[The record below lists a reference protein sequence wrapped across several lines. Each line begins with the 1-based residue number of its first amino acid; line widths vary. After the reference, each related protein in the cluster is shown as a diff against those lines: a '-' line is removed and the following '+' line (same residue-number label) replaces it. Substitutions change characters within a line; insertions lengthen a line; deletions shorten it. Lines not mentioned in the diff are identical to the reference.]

1 MAGPHQT
8 FKGIAWDAIDF
19 QPPDVSGTC
28 ATSGHVAVAAAA
40 GQVAVASN
48 NTVEINHGSGLTTGY
63 LHLSDLSVG
72 VGQVVEKGTA
82 LGKPSCGAGAS
93 ESHLHFYTRWNGIRQ
108 AIDGLVLSGW
118 TVHQGAVQFA
128 GCMTQGAEDLC
139 PGELLLSDNLGPPDD
154 DDDGIP
160 NSSDACPTEAED
172 GDGYDDADGC
182 RDRVIAFI
190 SDRDSGTQG
199 ALWMMDEDGAVPK
212 RLALDASGDISSP
225 LWSPDGTRIA
235 VVSDT
240 AGIEVIA
247 PDGSG
252 RIDVCDTGLAV
263 ATGHFHGEHATG
275 EFAWS
280 PDGNRIAYVDGETI
294 SVVSSDG
301 TCDSDALDLP
311 PVLEL
316 SWPSWSP
323 DGERIAFSCRTDD
336 PEYDICAV
344 APDGAGFAVLA
355 SAPDEGEGL
364 RAPVWSLDGSMIA
377 AIAEDASAPND
388 QLWIG
393 SATSGIGE
401 THLSA
406 MADQTA
412 LGPPTWSPDG
422 ATVLLPRTDGN
433 WVLDIASQQ
442 ATSPPLPQ
450 PVEGR
455 QAWSHDSSF
464 IAHTRGEHGIDEDVW
479 TAAPDGSQAGQLTN
493 AADSHSP
500 AWRPCPDLDG
510 DEGCNFF
517 DSDDDADGCSD
528 VAEAGT
534 DPMDGGMR
542 DELNFWDFFDV
553 PSGPSLLR
561 DGAVSG
567 PDFFAILGRIGSSGN
582 PAIDPRSTPDAAPA
596 YHTAYDRSSPPPGGE
611 VWDSG
616 AADGTVAGT
625 DLFLLL
631 AQFGHE
637 CS

>member
-8 FKGIAWDAIDF
+8 FSGVAWDAIDF

-28 ATSGHVAVAAAA
+28 ATSGHVAVAAAD
-40 GQVAVASN
+40 GQIAVASN

-63 LHLSDLSVG
+63 LHLSDLSVS
-72 VGQVVEKGTA
+72 VGQVVAKGTA

-118 TVHQGAVQFA
+118 TVHEGAVQFA
-128 GCMTQGAEDLC
+128 GCMTQGPADVC
-139 PGELLLSDNLGPPDD
+139 PGESLLSDNVGPPDD
-154 DDDGIP
+154 DGDGTP

-172 GDGYDDADGC
+172 ADGYDDADGC

-190 SDRDSGTQG
+190 SDRDSGTQD
-199 ALWMMDEDGAVPK
+199 ALWMMDQDGAAPK

-235 VVSDT
+235 FVSDT
-240 AGIEVIA
+240 SGIEVIA

-252 RIDVCDTGLAV
+252 RVDVCETGLPV
-263 ATGHFHGEHATG
+263 QTGHFHGEHPSG

-280 PDGNRIAYVDGETI
+280 PDGTRIAYVDGGTI

-301 TCDSDALDLP
+301 TCDNDVLDLP

-323 DGERIAFSCRTDD
+323 DGERIAFSCRTDR
-336 PEYDICAV
+336 PAYDICAV
-344 APDGAGFAVLA
+344 APDGTGFGVLA
-355 SAPDEGEGL
+355 SAPDEDESL
-364 RAPVWSLDGSMIA
+364 RAPAWSPDGSMIA

-388 QLWIG
+388 LLWVG
-393 SATSGIGE
+393 SATTGIGV
-401 THLSA
+401 TYLSA
-406 MADQTA
+406 LAGQTA

-422 ATVLLPRTDGN
+422 ATLVLPRTDGN
-433 WVLDIASQQ
+433 WLLDIDSQQ
-442 ATSPPLPQ
+442 ATSISLPKAI
-450 PVEGR
+450 EGR
-455 QAWSHDSSF
+455 QAWSPDSGA
-464 IAHTRGEHGIDEDVW
+464 IVHTRGDHGINEDVW
-479 TAAPDGSQAGQLTN
+479 VAAPDGSLALQLTN
-493 AADSHSP
+493 APDSQSP
-500 AWRPCPDLDG
+500 AWRPCPDPDG
-510 DEGCNFF
+510 DDGCNFF
-517 DSDDDADGCSD
+517 DPDDDADGCSD
-528 VAEAGT
+528 VAEAGQ
-534 DPMDGGMR
+534 DPVDGGKR
-542 DELNFWDFFDV
+542 DGLNFWDFFDV

-567 PDFFAILGRIGSSGN
+567 PDFFAILGRFGASGN
-582 PAIDPRSTPDAAPA
+582 VAIDPLSTPAPAPA
-596 YHTAYDRSSPPPGGE
+596 YHTAYDRSSPPPGGDA
-611 VWDSG
+611 WDSG
-616 AADGTVAGT
+616 PADGAIAGT

-631 AQFGHE
+631 VQFGHL